1 MRQGSPIGSITAVR
15 KAREDRI
22 IGMMAME
29 GITGIALAGKVGKM
43 KSRAPFE
50 IPILFALVVSFS
62 AVISCS
68 RPASIEKFVRC
79 DDRQE
84 DGSFL
89 FAVDMGDSTL
99 AYDIYFY
106 TEIGKKGDS
115 IIGKIP
121 FTVTFISP
129 SGREYEETAYMRMS
143 DEISSNYCSRQF
155 KALYRKDM
163 EPPENGIWML
173 SVKVGAVKVPDKKE
187 FSFHYD
193 VPGMKGLGVIVINHK
208 LNVR

>member
-1 MRQGSPIGSITAVR
+1 
-15 KAREDRI
+15 
-22 IGMMAME
+22 MMAME